1 LPEFQPKRD
10 KRRAVSKSL
19 PHDICWVRIHIA
31 TGSNLGDRQKHLDE
45 ADRQMTESLGLVLR
59 TSPTYRTE
67 AIGMAPETPDF
78 LNRIIELELHAPW
91 KDRPEQVMATL
102 LAIEQEMG
110 RQRPKE
116 GYTSRPIDLDI
127 VLWGNRVLKLDNLQV
142 PHPRMLRRRFVLK
155 PLADLIPE
163 QPIPGDGRTV
173 AQCLADLPEDVPQ
186 IAPWP

>member
-1 LPEFQPKRD
+1 
-10 KRRAVSKSL
+10 
-19 PHDICWVRIHIA
+19 VRIHIA

-59 TSPTYRTE
+59 TSPTSRTE

>member
-1 LPEFQPKRD
+1 M
-10 KRRAVSKSL
+10 
-19 PHDICWVRIHIA
+19 RIHIA

-127 VLWGNRVLKLDNLQV
+127 VLWGNQVLKLDNLQV